1 MGDID
6 EEVLADRTS
15 MGEGGLISITVVID
29 NRTGRPLERPTV
41 QAKGFSEDH
50 LAMMPEV
57 TDLVE
62 NTMLDLAG
70 KGENEVYRMVQKLR
84 RTVSRYVEQ
93 KWRRKPMIIPTVV
106 PTAGEVH
113 VSDEDIA
120 AARQSL

>member
-1 MGDID
+1 
-6 EEVLADRTS
+6 
-15 MGEGGLISITVVID
+15 
-29 NRTGRPLERPTV
+29 
-41 QAKGFSEDH
+41 
-50 LAMMPEV
+50 MMPEV

-70 KGENEVYRMVQKLR
+70 EGENEVYRMVQKLR